1 MISVKS
7 AYLAGLLVLA
17 ALTANAQTYWSTNA
31 ALNCGAYGIN
41 AAGAPQPVTTPAGGT
56 GYVCFVYGTL
66 PWYDAGGGW
75 GSSIRVAAPAT
86 APIAVFLDF
95 VDVNAQPSTLD
106 FQYLGDSTILNG
118 TTTGQ
123 ALFANQPMEV
133 DLLGLHTPA
142 SNGSSEAKGP
152 VVVLAYCPDP
162 DTCSQV
168 QAQLIYSALPGNTW
182 SLSAPVVF
190 DSQTWTAWSS
200 VGIDDGSTNQV
211 SFVIYNL
218 ANDKL
223 AHTYTL
229 KVFDSAGNLHVT
241 ATTQSVAYLGSYA
254 DLLRN
259 VTSNLPTG
267 VFKLQMVA
275 SDYAAFEALQ
285 FRGATGTTMVSAW
298 ENIPAGAAVAAAVTR
313 GRHPAPTGRYLLPP
327 QRVAQQ

>member
-7 AYLAGLLVLA
+7 AYLAGMLVLA
-17 ALTANAQTYWSTNA
+17 GLTANAQTYWSPNS
-31 ALNCGAYGIN
+31 ALNCGSYGMD
-41 AAGAPQPVTTPAGGT
+41 AAGTPQPVTTPAGGT

-75 GSSIRVAAPAT
+75 ASSIRVAAPAT

-95 VDVNAQPSTLD
+95 ADQNAQPSTLD
-106 FQYLGDSTILNG
+106 FQYRGDTAILNG

-123 ALFANQPMEV
+123 ALLANQPMEV
-133 DLLGLHTPA
+133 DLIGLHTPA

-152 VVVLAYCPDP
+152 VVLLAYCPDP
-162 DTCSQV
+162 ATCSQV
-168 QAQLIYSALPGNTW
+168 QAQLIYSALPTFKY

-190 DSQTWTAWSS
+190 DSLTWTAWSS
-200 VGIDDGSTNQV
+200 IGIDDGSQDNV

-229 KVFDSAGNLHVT
+229 KVYDSAGNLHAT

-254 DLLRN
+254 DLVRN
-259 VTSNLPTG
+259 VVANLPAG

-275 SDYAAFEALQ
+275 SDYAAFEVLQ
-285 FRGATGTTMVSAW
+285 FHSNTGTTLVSAW
-298 ENIPAGAAVAAAVTR
+298 ENIPAGAATAAAVTR
-313 GRHPAPTGRYLLPP
+313 GRRPAPSGRYLLPP
-327 QRVAQQ
+327 QRVAQ